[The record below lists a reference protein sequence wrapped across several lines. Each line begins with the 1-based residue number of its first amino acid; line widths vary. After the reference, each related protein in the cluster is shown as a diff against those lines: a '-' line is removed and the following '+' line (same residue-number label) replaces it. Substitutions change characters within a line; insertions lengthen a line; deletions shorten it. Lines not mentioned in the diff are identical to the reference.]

1 MKALWQNDLC
11 TDSAQHLLGFANM
24 NLTRLK
30 LSFWFWSSNWTCFL
44 QYFYPRILT
53 LNWSLVLC
61 ANYQG
66 KIYWLGRICCL
77 WLNVSALF
85 MPWIWE
91 IWLSISFRGNEG
103 ISVTV
108 LRASLFR
115 KEQEVI
121 LELFSGVFRRTRK
134 TGYFFRFHYLSNS
147 ILGAKTEE
155 DTWFWLIRLVCWS
168 LSTAISLLKPEDCF
182 S

>member
-1 MKALWQNDLC
+1 
-11 TDSAQHLLGFANM
+11 M
-24 NLTRLK
+24 NYTRLK
-30 LSFWFWSSNWTCFL
+30 MSLWFCSPNWICCFRHLYPKILS
-44 QYFYPRILT
+44 

-85 MPWIWE
+85 MSWIWA

-103 ISVTV
+103 IPVTA
-108 LRASLFR
+108 LRTSLFR
-115 KEQEVI
+115 KEQKVI
-121 LELFSGVFRRTRK
+121 LELFSVVFRRTWK
-134 TGYFFRFHYLSNS
+134 TEYFFRFHYVSNN

-155 DTWFWLIRLVCWS
+155 ETWFWLIRLVCWS